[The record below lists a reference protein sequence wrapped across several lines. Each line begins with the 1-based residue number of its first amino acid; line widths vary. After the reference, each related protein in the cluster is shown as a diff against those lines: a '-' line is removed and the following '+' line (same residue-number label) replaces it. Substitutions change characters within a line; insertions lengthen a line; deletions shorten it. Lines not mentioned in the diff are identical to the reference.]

1 MRRLVIGAALALATA
16 AAQATPPRLTEAA
29 VRAFVAR
36 QEAAWNA
43 RDLAAFD
50 ATFTRDA
57 RFVDQA
63 RGSDNRI
70 VPYGASTLA
79 EATAQARKVFAR
91 SRMRQTSTVDRVEIA
106 ADGASARVFGH
117 ETSRI
122 ETPGKPPRIACA
134 ETEQRVVLMGGRIL
148 SRGQT
153 ETAVRCR
160 RSG

>member
-1 MRRLVIGAALALATA
+1 VRRLVIGAALAVACA
-16 AAQATPPRLTEAA
+16 AAQAATPRLTEAA

-43 RDLAAFD
+43 RDLAAYG
-50 ATFTRDA
+50 ATFAPDA

-79 EATAQARKVFAR
+79 EAAAQARRFFAK
-91 SRMRQTSTVDRVEIA
+91 SRVRETATVDRVEIA
-106 ADGASARVFGH
+106 ADGASARVVGH
-117 ETSRI
+117 AVSRI
-122 ETPGKPPRIACA
+122 ETAGKPPRTLCA
-134 ETEQRVVLMGGRIL
+134 QTEQTLVLFRGRIL

-153 ETAVRCR
+153 DTAVRCPR
-160 RSG
+160 